1 MMDSEGAEVF
11 AKENG
16 IETRRPEIFFYPER
30 WELCRK

>member
-16 IETRRPEIFFYPER
+16 IELVDQKYFLPRSVGM
-30 WELCRK
+30 LCRK